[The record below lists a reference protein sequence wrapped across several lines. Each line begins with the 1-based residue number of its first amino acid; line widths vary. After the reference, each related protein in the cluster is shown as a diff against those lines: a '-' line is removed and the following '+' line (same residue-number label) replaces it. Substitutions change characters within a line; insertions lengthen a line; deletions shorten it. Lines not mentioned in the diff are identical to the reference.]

1 MIDSRTERWRLAV
14 AISLILAAVSAP
26 EDSARAEHSAVK
38 NWRSAQLGPPIRL
51 EPPLRRE
58 RTELPAKP
66 EPAAEI
72 PAPRDAPIE
81 SSAQP
86 VFGRTGAVEVDTL
99 DTVDPDSVGLLDP
112 SQGGFGAD
120 LWTGT
125 DKALVERLLPKLAI
139 ATPSRFSRELTLK
152 LLLSRAPAPQ
162 GAAPGASQGA
172 AKAAPGSRSLLTL
185 RIERLLAL
193 AEVESAVKLLRLA
206 PAETAGEAHAR
217 VEVDSLFYQNDNP
230 GACTKVRGFVRQ
242 YRGGFWQQA
251 NACCLAL
258 AGDHARSSMVADILR
273 EREADIGSAFFT
285 LVDALGGD
293 ERAVV
298 DSLPEPGALRLAMMR
313 AANRRLPDDAIAS
326 GRPDVLRAVSLSPNA
341 DLALRLDAA
350 ERAFAVGALSI
361 AELTELYGAVEF
373 GPEQLASPLTAA
385 EAAWGPRAR
394 ALLLRAAASADQ
406 GTARAEILRRA
417 WDLSREKGGHAIMLG
432 ASVPVV
438 AAIEPAAELIWFA
451 ADAART
457 LFGAGMTAEAMAWY
471 RLAESDSR
479 ANDEA
484 RGVADVLWPLA
495 QIADDKDELAWRSD
509 GLAAWH
515 AAMKRSGGAGVPA
528 RRRSL
533 MVYSVLQALGEPVG
547 RDEWTELLG
556 ATASTGA
563 DPDNA
568 RVPAPDAALW
578 HALGQAAEQ
587 RQLGLTVLLTLLAL
601 GEGGAGAAHPLTVTK
616 AIVALEKVGLGREAR
631 GLALEAVSGAGP

>member
-1 MIDSRTERWRLAV
+1 MIVSRAERWRLAA

-26 EDSARAEHSAVK
+26 EDSARAEHSAAI

-51 EPPLRRE
+51 EPPPRRK

-72 PAPRDAPIE
+72 PAPVE

-120 LWTGT
+120 LWKGT
-125 DKALVERLLPKLAI
+125 DKALVERLLPKLAT

-162 GAAPGASQGA
+162 GAAPGATPGAAQGA
-172 AKAAPGSRSLLTL
+172 TKTAPGSRSLLTL
-185 RIERLLAL
+185 RVERLLAL

-251 NACCLAL
+251 NAFCLAL

-471 RLAESDSR
+471 RLAESDSQ

-484 RGVADVLWPLA
+484 RGVADALWPLA

-515 AAMKRSGGAGVPA
+515 AAMKRSDGDGAPA

-547 RDEWTELLG
+547 RDEWTGLLG
-556 ATASTGA
+556 ATATTGA
-563 DPDNA
+563 DPDIA

-616 AIVALEKVGLGREAR
+616 AIVALESVGLGREAR
-631 GLALEAVSGAGP
+631 GLALEAVSGTGP

>member
-1 MIDSRTERWRLAV
+1 MIDSRADRWRLAAAV
-14 AISLILAAVSAP
+14 SLILAAVSAP
-26 EDSARAEHSAVK
+26 EKSARAEHSAVE
-38 NWRSAQLGPPIRL
+38 NLRPTQLGPPIQLQR
-51 EPPLRRE
+51 PPRRE
-58 RTELPAKP
+58 RTEPLAKP

-72 PAPRDAPIE
+72 PAPMASPTPARD
-81 SSAQP
+81 P
-86 VFGRTGAVEVDTL
+86 VSGRTGTVEVDTL

-120 LWTGT
+120 LWKGT
-125 DKALVERLLPKLAI
+125 DKALVERLLPKLAT

-152 LLLSRAPAPQ
+152 LLLSRAPAPRGGAQ
-162 GAAPGASQGA
+162 GAT
-172 AKAAPGSRSLLTL
+172 KTAPGSRSLLTL
-185 RIERLLAL
+185 RVERLLAL

-206 PAETAGEAHAR
+206 PAETASEAHAR

-251 NACCLAL
+251 NAFCLAL

-293 ERAVV
+293 EHAVV
-298 DSLPEPGALRLAMMR
+298 DSLPDPGALRLAMMR
-313 AANRRLPDDAIAS
+313 AANRRLPDDSITS

-341 DLALRLDAA
+341 DLSLRLDAA

-361 AELTELYGAVEF
+361 SELTELYGAVEF
-373 GPEQLASPLTAA
+373 GPEHLTSPLTAA
-385 EAAWGPRAR
+385 ETAWGPRAR
-394 ALLLRAAASADQ
+394 ALLLRAAAGADQ

-438 AAIEPAAELIWFA
+438 ATIEPAAELIWFA

-471 RLAESDSR
+471 RLAEADSQ
-479 ANDEA
+479 ANEEA
-484 RGVADVLWPLA
+484 RGVVDALWPLA
-495 QIADDKDELAWRSD
+495 QIADDKDELAWRPD
-509 GLAAWH
+509 GLSAWH
-515 AAMKRSGGAGVPA
+515 AAMKRSGGDGAPA

-533 MVYSVLQALGEPVG
+533 MVYSVLQALGEPISP
-547 RDEWTELLG
+547 DDWTALLG
-556 ATASTGA
+556 ATATTGA
-563 DPDNA
+563 DPNMA

-587 RQLGLTVLLTLLAL
+587 RQLGLTVLLALLAL

-616 AIVALEKVGLGREAR
+616 AIVALESVGLGREAR
-631 GLALEAVSGAGP
+631 GLALEAVSETGP